1 MLHKKTSE
9 PWVTT
14 TASIYAPKKQRLPSE
29 ILEGDRKF
37 QCCDVLLYMDS
48 VIWIWTCSDSSM
60 SISIAFPSI
69 HI

>member
-37 QCCDVLLYMDS
+37 QKAVNAVMGVRAYC
-48 VIWIWTCSDSSM
+48 
-60 SISIAFPSI
+60 
-69 HI
+69 